1 MMTINRSLHAKPSY
15 LRESVTGT
23 RLPDLTKKS
32 KHICNERILLFKES
46 NPRGN
51 VFPSYDREIYE
62 LARKKIFLYENQRFY
77 LERTLY
83 TNEMSVSDAKFPVVG
98 SNDVNFD

>member
-1 MMTINRSLHAKPSY
+1 M
-15 LRESVTGT
+15 
-23 RLPDLTKKS
+23 
-32 KHICNERILLFKES
+32 
-46 NPRGN
+46 
-51 VFPSYDREIYE
+51 FPSYDREIYE

-83 TNEMSVSDAKFPVVG
+83 TNEMSVSDAKFSVVE

>member
-1 MMTINRSLHAKPSY
+1 M
-15 LRESVTGT
+15 
-23 RLPDLTKKS
+23 
-32 KHICNERILLFKES
+32 
-46 NPRGN
+46 
-51 VFPSYDREIYE
+51 FPSYDREIYE

-77 LERTLY
+77 IERTLY